1 MTTTSKLD
9 MQNAPPTCNFGFDFH
24 RRRNLIHVSGSVVA
38 YVVDNL
44 LTLLDV
50 ETKEERY
57 IRSAT
62 GGQIGMVAVSPAKD
76 FIALGENGASP
87 RISVYAYPE
96 FELRSTL
103 SVDATSSYSAG
114 TFSSD
119 GRLFASVSGAPDYWL
134 TLWDWKAQAL
144 TLRAKTYGQ
153 DIYNIKFALANDETM
168 MTYGTGHIQ
177 FWQMVKTFTGLKLKG
192 SLGKFNGEPL
202 SNITGALE
210 LKTTDACVLTSTEYG
225 DLLVWRRGKV
235 EIKVMRKHPCGKV
248 ENCHA
253 GAIES
258 ISYIDNGARILTAG
272 EDGAIRS
279 WSVECIQDLISKA
292 SSNVIHLEPVT
303 ETTRSGGHLR
313 HMCALDRERC
323 VIQDMGNGLIL
334 LMRNNSLSA
343 VKCAHTGRINGC
355 VPSLNTEHFV
365 TCGQDGGV
373 HCYDYISR
381 RMCYGRRFSSSATT
395 LVNVPM
401 CIDESGRLFIVG
413 FEDGFIRILARNHKE
428 WRLVSVTRPQK
439 SAVLDLSWSQTAS
452 HFAVLGAD
460 STAFVFTSRWS
471 KSEVELEPLGFVVLD
486 NTAKRIFWDNSGN
499 LVADLGDTLNC
510 YDVGAI
516 NPSLTRDSYQ
526 LDAKCTSCVNHSEYV
541 QGEFQRIMSHD
552 KSHEVIMSHRGSFEV
567 HALTQPAT
575 IRRNDPLELLPAHEA
590 EDKLPDETLSI
601 EEELKHKQKV
611 HSSEKEAVSRIRLA
625 SLISMCRYEFHSL
638 LEENNQLDRKSQLPY
653 TALFVDA
660 AKVDEI
666 REKITANVANSQRE
680 LQRLVDQ
687 GEKLAKQLQ
696 TKYFDKLG
704 ALPQSVQFSGMEC
717 TSFALGAPRAARS
730 PDGQDALL
738 TVESIAA
745 PKSVET
751 VDCEKVGIMEMKDDD
766 AKIVGTSLQERRRRE
781 RILRSK
787 ELENVLNSKPTPKN
801 HVGSFEQEEDVVFR
815 LRCDPDAKV
824 SSSENLTTR
833 GKLRELES
841 IDDEIAVR
849 QNEFNANFDRFKRL
863 DSKRMDDFVALCYA
877 KADALMKCKL
887 MQLGRLVVKEELN
900 RMPEHDTKTSE
911 NQSKVREAQ
920 EQIRIAREAVSE
932 AEVEVAKEEE
942 ALEMKKKLEV
952 KINDDFEKLLSPG
965 VSRAAILKV
974 FHKRIVNK
982 VKESKTE
989 DACEDTE
996 SESESD
1002 FDDDTYYSSSDDEN
1016 APLACD
1022 ALLYERVCELR
1033 LSRNN
1038 VLDDISNMN
1047 RSLESK
1053 KKMLESAVKKLRAAE
1068 GRAHSAAEAAASFE
1082 KLKQQSLN
1090 DIKTAFILPVSCV
1103 DTDSMSVQDGS
1114 EMLLFSKS
1122 KLAELESQIAMW
1134 DAETQKLKRQQH
1146 DLKREHLT
1154 LLTQCSEKAATLK
1167 ILEAKYSEAQM
1178 RKFGKLVSL
1187 EDLDQVMSCAE
1198 GTKELREKLSIQ
1210 GAENAKELQ
1219 NIKRELK
1226 QKEDEVTELTKM
1238 HTERLENLMHKQG
1251 FVPMNVHC
1259 AN

>member
-1 MTTTSKLD
+1 
-9 MQNAPPTCNFGFDFH
+9 MQNAPPSCNFGFDFH
-24 RRRNLIHVSGSVVA
+24 RRRNLIHVSESIVA

-50 ETKEERY
+50 ETREERY
-57 IRSAT
+57 IRSPT

-76 FIALGENGASP
+76 FIAVGENGASP
-87 RISVYAYPE
+87 RISVYTYPE
-96 FELRSTL
+96 FQLHSTL
-103 SVDATSSYSAG
+103 SGDATSSYSAG

-153 DIYNIKFALANDETM
+153 DIYNVKFASANDESM

-210 LKTTDACVLTSTEYG
+210 LKTDARVLTSTEYG
-225 DLLVWRRGKV
+225 DLLIWRRGKV
-235 EIKVMRKHPCGKV
+235 EMKVMRKHLCGKV

-258 ISYIDNGARILTAG
+258 ISYIDDGARILTAG

-279 WSVECIQDLISKA
+279 WSVECIQNLISKA
-292 SSNVIHLEPVT
+292 SSNIIHLEPVT

-313 HMCALDRERC
+313 HMCTLDHERC

-334 LMRNNSLSA
+334 LMRNDSLSA

-355 VPSLNTEHFV
+355 VPSLKTEHFV

-395 LVNVPM
+395 LVNVPI
-401 CIDESGRLFIVG
+401 CIDENGRLFIVG
-413 FEDGFIRILARNHKE
+413 FEDGFIRILARNHKQ
-428 WRLVSVTRPQK
+428 WRLVSVSRPHK

-460 STAFVFTSRWS
+460 NTAFVFTSRWS
-471 KSEVELEPLGFVVLD
+471 KSEVELEPLGFVVLE
-486 NTAKRIFWDNSGN
+486 NTVKRIFWDDSGN
-499 LVADLGDTLNC
+499 LIADLGNTLHC
-510 YDVGAI
+510 YDVHEI
-516 NPSLTRDSYQ
+516 QLSLTRDSYR
-526 LDAKCTSCVNHSEYV
+526 LDAKCTTRVNHSEYI
-541 QGEFQRIMSHD
+541 QGDFRRVMSHD
-552 KSHEVIMSHRGSFEV
+552 KSHEVIMSRSGSFEV
-567 HALTQPAT
+567 HALTQLAT
-575 IRRNDPLELLPAHEA
+575 IGRNDPLELLPVHEA
-590 EDKLPDETLSI
+590 EDKLPEETLSI
-601 EEELKHKQKV
+601 EEELKHRLKV

-625 SLISMCRYEFHSL
+625 SLISMCQCEFDSL

-666 REKITANVANSQRE
+666 REKVTANVANSQHE
-680 LQRLVDQ
+680 LQRLVVQ

-696 TKYFDKLG
+696 TKYFDKL
-704 ALPQSVQFSGMEC
+704 AVLPESVQFSGMKC
-717 TSFALGAPRAARS
+717 TSFALRAPHAAKLS
-730 PDGQDALL
+730 NDQDDLL
-738 TVESIAA
+738 TAESIVTH
-745 PKSVET
+745 KSVET
-751 VDCEKVGIMEMKDDD
+751 DDCEKVDTMEMKDDD
-766 AKIVGTSLQERRRRE
+766 KKIAVTSLQERRRHE
-781 RILRSK
+781 RILRRK

-801 HVGSFEQEEDVVFR
+801 HVGYVEQEEDMVFR

-833 GKLRELES
+833 GKLQELES
-841 IDDEIAVR
+841 IDDEIALR
-849 QNEFNANFDRFKRL
+849 QNQFNASFDIFKRS
-863 DSKRMDDFVALCYA
+863 DSKRMDDFISLCYA

-887 MQLGRLVVKEELN
+887 MQLGRLVVREELN
-900 RMPEHDTKTSE
+900 RMPEYDAKTSE
-911 NQSKVREAQ
+911 NQSKAREAQ
-920 EQIRIAREAVSE
+920 EAIRIAREAVSE
-932 AEVEVAKEEE
+932 AEVEVVKEEE

-989 DACEDTE
+989 GACED

-1002 FDDDTYYSSSDDEN
+1002 FDDDTYYSSSDNEN

-1022 ALLYERVCELR
+1022 ALLHERVCELR

-1053 KKMLESAVKKLRAAE
+1053 MKTLESAVKKLRAAE
-1068 GRAHSAAEAAASFE
+1068 GRAHSIAQATASFE

-1090 DIKTAFILPVSCV
+1090 DIETAFILPVSCV
-1103 DTDSMSVQDGS
+1103 DTENMTVKDGS
-1114 EMLLFSKS
+1114 KMLLFSKS
-1122 KLAELESQIAMW
+1122 KLAELKSQIATW

-1154 LLTQCSEKAATLK
+1154 LLTECSEKAAKLK
-1167 ILEAKYSEAQM
+1167 ILEAKYSDAQM
-1178 RKFGKLVSL
+1178 RKFGKLASL

-1198 GTKELREKLSIQ
+1198 GTNELREKLSIQ

-1226 QKEDEVTELTKM
+1226 QKEEEVIELTKM
-1238 HTERLENLMHKQG
+1238 HTERLENLIHKQG
-1251 FVPMNVHC
+1251 FVPMNVRC